1 MNLGDL
7 CTQYRSLFFFNGT
20 SCKLCS
26 IHMVRFLSKAYV
38 FGIIIRI
45 KLPFFFLNDYW
56 YSEGEQ
62 CFISS
67 LVYELK
73 WFTESC
79 NTFETFP
86 VRLKL

>member
-1 MNLGDL
+1 
-7 CTQYRSLFFFNGT
+7 
-20 SCKLCS
+20 
-26 IHMVRFLSKAYV
+26 MVRFLSKAYV

-73 WFTESC
+73 
-79 NTFETFP
+79 
-86 VRLKL
+86 